1 MRTSRRRA
9 MLGLLAAGVVRA
21 QTLTPQIIHGDE
33 DTPRRLPN
41 GKLQTDAILKSEYDQ
56 NVKDAQRLASLAKS
70 IEAELD
76 DSDEYVLS
84 LSMLKKLEDIEKISK
99 RMQSRIRH

>member
-1 MRTSRRRA
+1 

>member
-1 MRTSRRRA
+1 
-9 MLGLLAAGVVRA
+9 MLGILAAGVVKA
-21 QTLTPQIIHGDE
+21 QVLTPEIIHGDE

-56 NVKDAQRLASLAKS
+56 NVKDARELTSLAKS
-70 IEAELD
+70 IELD
-76 DSDEYVLS
+76 LDKDDQYVLS
-84 LSMLKKLEDIEKISK
+84 LGVLKKLEQVEKISK

>member
-1 MRTSRRRA
+1 

-21 QTLTPQIIHGDE
+21 QTLTPQIIHGDD
-33 DTPRRLPN
+33 DTSRRLPN

-56 NVKDAQRLASLAKS
+56 NVKDAQKLESLAKS

-76 DSDEYVLS
+76 DNDEYVLS
-84 LSMLKKLEDIEKISK
+84 LGMLKKLEDIEKISK